1 MKRVICLLLAAWIA
15 VLSCA
20 CGASAGSDAAV
31 PAVDAPA
38 VPGADEPGSA
48 AQPALPEAENSPAA
62 TAPAEQE
69 RRAQI
74 DVDLTEMSS
83 TMVFAEVYNMMVN
96 PEQYIGKTIKMKGML
111 DYSEDPETRE
121 PHFACVIADAT
132 ACCARGVKFIPSER
146 YTTPEDY
153 PEPYTEITIRGTFE
167 VYGEGIFQYFR
178 IADAEWLDV
187 PG

>member
-1 MKRVICLLLAAWIA
+1 MKRVICLLLAVWIA
-15 VLSCA
+15 VLFCA
-20 CGASAGSDAAV
+20 CGAPADANAAV
-31 PAVDAPA
+31 PAIDAPA
-38 VPGADEPGSA
+38 VPGADEPGA
-48 AQPALPEAENSPAA
+48 TAQPALPEAENSPAG

-69 RRAQI
+69 RREQI
-74 DVDLTEMSS
+74 DVDLTVLSS
-83 TMVFAEVYNMMVN
+83 TMVFSEVYNMMVN